1 MIINLNPEYMRL
13 LISLALCCFATTVA
27 NAQSHKEES
36 RHGGIVEESNGYH
49 FEMVRSG
56 SQLTIYVL
64 EAVEKPSLQ
73 YTGIEAEFIFGK
85 KPSEKAFLVK
95 SDRGYFVTTIPSSAG
110 FDYCMLVMEIEGERL
125 SVTFPNSSHS
135 KKRKHGHSH

>member
-1 MIINLNPEYMRL
+1 MRL
-13 LISLALCCFATTVA
+13 LITLALWCLATGLA
-27 NAQSHKEES
+27 NAQAHKDEP

-49 FEMVRSG
+49 FEMVQSG

-64 EAVEKPSLQ
+64 EAEGKPSLQ

-95 SDRGYFVTTIPSSAG
+95 SDKGYFVTTVPSSAAS
-110 FDYCMLVMEIEGERL
+110 FEHCMIVLDIEGERL
-125 SVTFPNSSHS
+125 SVTFPNPSHS
-135 KKRKHGHSH
+135 RKKKRGHSH